1 MLSIKILRKVLEVM
15 ANHIKNEFN
24 RILSNPE
31 NEIVSE
37 SLIERLKPQI
47 NQNIFLLTFSE
58 DIFESQLESF
68 SKDENFLS
76 ISLVVSGEVVSKVL
90 SNENFFI
97 SSKDSNISFSSQ
109 DSREI
114 SSFKIDGNSYILN
127 ITVNNGDKKE

>member
-68 SKDENFLS
+68 SKEENFLS

>member
-1 MLSIKILRKVLEVM
+1 MLSIKILKKVLEVM